1 MSDFD
6 YDDRPNPVHES
17 DAAIAARVAAT
28 RRALENTLDAIEDK
42 INVPKRVKAS
52 YGRNP
57 VPWLVGTVGVVGA
70 VIGAIAW
77 RSTRD

>member
-6 YDDRPNPVHES
+6 SNAKPS
-17 DAAIAARVAAT
+17 DAHLSDSEIAARVAAT
-28 RRALENTLDAIEDK
+28 RRRLENTLDAIEDK
-42 INVPKRVKAS
+42 VNVPKRVKAS

-57 VPWLVGTVGVVGA
+57 VPWIAGAVGTAGA
-70 VIGAIAW
+70 IIGLIAW